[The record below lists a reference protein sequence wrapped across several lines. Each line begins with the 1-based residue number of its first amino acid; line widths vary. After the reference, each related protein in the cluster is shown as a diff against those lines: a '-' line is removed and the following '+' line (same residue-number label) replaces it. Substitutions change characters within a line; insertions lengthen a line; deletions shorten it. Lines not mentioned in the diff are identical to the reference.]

1 MKNVVRALLLL
12 ALLTALMFAVPS
24 ARMWMVRW
32 LRAAY
37 PALSLEAEKGGAPLE
52 SRL

>member
-24 ARMWMVRW
+24 G
-32 LRAAY
+32 
-37 PALSLEAEKGGAPLE
+37 ALVDGALG
-52 SRL
+52 

>member
-24 ARMWMVRW
+24 GA
-32 LRAAY
+32 LGKEAA
-37 PALSLEAEKGGAPLE
+37 PA
-52 SRL
+52 